1 MKRFTNL
8 LTVSILFFFGGSQLK
23 SQSQN
28 AQKTS
33 VQSENQISY
42 LFFKI
47 NKNGSGLE
55 KISLVENKIV
65 KGKMKSKP
73 VFNEDEVKNG
83 DLLITL
89 SNGRGKEIIRQS
101 IEDPLNPQ
109 LESFGD
115 KIERRQLKLNES
127 EFSVR
132 FPYSAEI
139 KSVKIEK
146 ITDSKKQ
153 LLFTQNF

>member
-8 LTVSILFFFGGSQLK
+8 LTVSILFFFGGSQFK
-23 SQSQN
+23 GQSQTV
-28 AQKTS
+28 QKAS

-47 NKNGSGLE
+47 NKNGSDSE
-55 KISLVENKIV
+55 KISLVEKKTV

-83 DLLITL
+83 NLLITFL
-89 SNGRGKEIIRQS
+89 DKRRKEIIKQN
-101 IEDPLNPQ
+101 IEDPLNPE

-115 KIERRQLKLNES
+115 KMERHQLKLTES
-127 EFSVR
+127 EFSIR
-132 FPYSAEI
+132 FPYSEEI